1 MKTRLWI
8 LASVLMACDAAPLTQ
23 QPPPP
28 MNPPPVVEPVFDDTY
43 THANPAS
50 KGPVLINPSDAD
62 GKYARRISVEH
73 LRNSIPALFDGIT
86 WTVRV
91 GRNDVNAFDSLSRTL
106 GEPDY
111 VAVFNENRDP
121 SPLFAKYMDDM
132 AGDVC
137 AKAVERDVA
146 GSAAKLVMV
155 QSDVD
160 ANLRYLRLKLHGIW
174 VPDSS
179 MEGLGDLRQL
189 YDDIYGGTNDAAQ
202 AWFGVCVAMLTAP
215 ELMAY

>member
-8 LASVLMACDAAPLTQ
+8 LTTILMACDADLSAPI
-23 QPPPP
+23 PP
-28 MNPPPVVEPVFDDTY
+28 EGETVFEDVY
-43 THANPAS
+43 THANPSS
-50 KGPVLINPSDAD
+50 KGPVSISKSDAD
-62 GKYARRISVEH
+62 GKDARRISVEQ
-73 LRNSIPALFDGIT
+73 LRRSIPLLFGGIT

-91 GRNDVNAFDSLSRTL
+91 GRNDVDAFDALSRTL

-111 VAVFNENRDP
+111 IAITTENRDA

-137 AKAVERDVA
+137 AKAIERDRT
-146 GSAAKLVMV
+146 GSEEKLVMV
-155 QSDVD
+155 QEDVD
-160 ANLRYLRLKLHGIW
+160 ANLRYLRLALHGIW

-179 MEGLGDLRQL
+179 MDGLSDLRRL
-189 YDDIYGGTNDAAQ
+189 YDDIFGETADAAQ